1 MRGLLVWAGVAAALY
16 PLCVIVFYL
25 ANVATIMALR
35 GTEPL
40 TSEVLLTLFLRG
52 AVVCI
57 PIAMFSAL
65 FVIFRNRFP
74 WL

>member
-1 MRGLLVWAGVAAALY
+1 MRGLMLWAGVAAALY

-25 ANVATIMALR
+25 ANVATIFAIKGGAL
-35 GTEPL
+35 L
-40 TSEVLLTLFLRG
+40 TSDLLYYLFLRD

-65 FVIFRNRFP
+65 FVFFKHRLSR
-74 WL
+74 